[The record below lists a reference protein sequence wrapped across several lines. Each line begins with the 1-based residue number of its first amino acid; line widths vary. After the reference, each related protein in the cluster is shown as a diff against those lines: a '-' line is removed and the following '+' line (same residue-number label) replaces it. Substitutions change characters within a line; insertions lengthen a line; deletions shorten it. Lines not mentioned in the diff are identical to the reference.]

1 MFLELETTGTVCP
14 KNKRT
19 EDIYSVQEDGTIVTI
34 ISLLNSM
41 NVLTFVSLRMFG
53 I

>member
-34 ISLLNSM
+34 IVKPRPKTLAPKPQNQ
-41 NVLTFVSLRMFG
+41 G
-53 I
+53 A